1 MESIKPDPP
10 LSDKPV
16 SQSSFNKMNQIDVF
30 QPFKNMDNVELDSP
44 KNPIDGLPWIIDG
57 LAFPKGT
64 EFRGKYKGYFYYGKV
79 SGGALMMNGKEF
91 LSPSAAAMTITR
103 SSVDGWLFWDCK
115 PPGAS
120 SWINIHTLKQMKY
133 QKASNP

>member
-1 MESIKPDPP
+1 METIKLDSSLPG
-10 LSDKPV
+10 KPV
-16 SQSSFNKMNQIDVF
+16 SQPSFNKMNQKDVF
-30 QPFKNMDNVELDSP
+30 QVPKNLDTVESNSR
-44 KNPIDGLPWIIDG
+44 KNPIDDLPWIVDD

-64 EFRGKYKGYFYYGKV
+64 EFRCKYKGYFYYGKV
-79 SGGALMMNGKEF
+79 TSGALMMNGREF

-120 SWINIHTLKQMKY
+120 SWINIHTLKQMK
-133 QKASNP
+133 